1 MGGAICGTE
10 KGDEARRGPTIA
22 VVRREPRPGPA
33 RIPARARRECTLII
47 THSVLYAEH
56 AAHGFGEGRTWRMTD
71 GSVRRS
77 VSVSVL
83 RSVRQCVI
91 RVSRLKSDV
100 SAYVSPGWQT
110 VGTPVLSAEP

>member
-56 AAHGFGEGRTWRMTD
+56 AAHGFGEGRACRMT
-71 GSVRRS
+71 G
-77 VSVSVL
+77 
-83 RSVRQCVI
+83 Q
-91 RVSRLKSDV
+91 
-100 SAYVSPGWQT
+100 SAG
-110 VGTPVLSAEP
+110 LSACLSYGLSDSV